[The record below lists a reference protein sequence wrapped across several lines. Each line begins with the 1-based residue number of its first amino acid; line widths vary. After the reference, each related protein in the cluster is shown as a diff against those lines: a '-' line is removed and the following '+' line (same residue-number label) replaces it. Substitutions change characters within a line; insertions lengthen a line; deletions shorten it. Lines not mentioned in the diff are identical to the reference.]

1 MFTIDSLEI
10 LSECEK
16 SLRKNIKPG
25 TYYFNNNH
33 KGTDSLISKVPNFW
47 GKNINVQAI
56 VGKNGSGKSTLMD
69 LMYMAINNFSYMF
82 ERGNKRKRP
91 GAMEMSFVLGLQ
103 VNLYFSADNDEYVLE
118 CGEKSVWLKKKD
130 GTELTPNLTL
140 DEIGSSDD
148 DKYKKRY
155 SEDSEIASLVVD
167 FFYTIVSNYS
177 MQSFVDEN
185 YKTDIYQYWDEED
198 CKEVE
203 KYTSEH
209 LANHDYPE
217 SNYSWISPIFH
228 KNDGYVR
235 SIVLNPYRHNG
246 TIDLNNE
253 YELSK
258 DRICSLFIY
267 SRILGR
273 NFWGRYFFENLD
285 IKYRESI
292 CKNENQM
299 YALKSMLGE
308 FMDASD
314 LANFRATE
322 FNPDYIKITFK
333 DELKNKISKITKIDT
348 RHNYFDE
355 SMVYIQLK
363 TLKIISK
370 YSDYSKYKDVF
381 HVSFTSNEII
391 HDEPPFKGMV
401 SDVCSEIYI
410 DVVGGK
416 ENECDNLLTKIFSDK
431 THITKKIRRTINFLK
446 LDMGNFPKN
455 ESFGVNLTE
464 FIKKFANKS
473 IFFNK
478 DGEYDPTKINEWI
491 SPQIIDDCLP
501 PPIFD
506 WKLILNKYDENG
518 EIVKVDKDADG
529 NSYEKIENGKY
540 KKNGVEIEAKDV
552 PNLEI
557 PYNQLSSGEI
567 QFLQTISIHT
577 YHTMNLMSVPD
588 DDNHPK
594 YKNFNLVF
602 DEVEICFHPEM
613 QRQFL
618 NKLITVLKDMKAN
631 IGNSIN
637 IFIITHSPF
646 ILSDIP
652 ASNVLFLKDGRPDNE
667 AKKRITFAENIGEM
681 MYDSFFMEKTIGD
694 FAENKLKELIRKRQG
709 KKTTMSDK
717 EAKFILDNIGDPVIK
732 SLIEEIG
739 KNDGEA

>member
-1 MFTIDSLEI
+1 MFTIDCLEI
-10 LSECEK
+10 LPDCDK
-16 SLRKNIKPG
+16 SLCKNLKPG
-25 TYYFNNNH
+25 TKYYFNDRHIGNE
-33 KGTDSLISKVPNFW
+33 SLINRVPNFW
-47 GKNINVQAI
+47 GDHINIQAI

-203 KYTSEH
+203 RYTSEY
-209 LANHDYPE
+209 LPNHDYPK

-246 TIDLNNE
+246 TINLNNE

-258 DRICSLFIY
+258 DRVCSLFIY
-267 SRILGR
+267 SKLVG
-273 NFWGRYFFENLD
+273 NDFFD
-285 IKYRESI
+285 KY
-292 CKNENQM
+292 
-299 YALKSMLGE
+299 E
-308 FMDASD
+308 F
-314 LANFRATE
+314 E
-322 FNPDYIKITFK
+322 KIKIDSWKIHTNVYLSKSIKDVLSEWIPDSDYETFK
-333 DELKNKISKITKIDT
+333 QVFTSDAFIDNSFESEFTQKILQKFDIHEITDFT
-348 RHNYFDE
+348 RE
-355 SMVYIQLK
+355 KRMCAKASVAYIQYK
-363 TLKIISK
+363 ILKIILK
-370 YSDYSKYKDVF
+370 YHEYSDFKDVF
-381 HVSFTSNEII
+381 NIVYSHEIREYDNI
-391 HDEPPFKGMV
+391 SVPGEKLKIDKATEIKIKIVNGKDAKCDE
-401 SDVCSEIYI
+401 
-410 DVVGGK
+410 
-416 ENECDNLLTKIFSDK
+416 LLNKIFNDK
-431 THITKKIRRTINFLK
+431 SHITKKIRRTVNFLK
-446 LDMGNFPKN
+446 LDLGIIP
-455 ESFGVNLTE
+455 E
-464 FIKKFANKS
+464 FTLDTSRHSHYTGIFHLNDIIKKFANKS
-473 IFFNK
+473 VFFNK
-478 DGEYDPTKINEWI
+478 DGELDSKIFNDKGDIDLDKIKEWI
-491 SPQIIDDCLP
+491 STQIIDDCLP

-506 WKLILNKYDENG
+506 WQLILNKRDEN
-518 EIVKVDKDADG
+518 
-529 NSYEKIENGKY
+529 
-540 KKNGVEIEAKDV
+540 DV
-552 PNLEI
+552 QNPEI

-567 QFLQTISIHT
+567 QFLQTISVHT
-577 YHTMNLMSVPD
+577 YHIMNLISVPD
-588 DDNHPK
+588 DGNHPK

-618 NKLITVLKDMKAN
+618 NKLISVLRNMKAN
-631 IGNSIN
+631 KGNSIN

-652 ASNVLFLKDGRPDNE
+652 ATNVLFLKDGIPDNE

-681 MYDSFFMEKTIGD
+681 IYDSFFMEKTIGD
-694 FAENKLKELIRKRQG
+694 FAESKLKELIKKRQG
-709 KKTTMSDK
+709 KTTNMSDE
-717 EAKFILDNIGDPVIK
+717 EAKFILDSIGDPVIK
-732 SLIEEIG
+732 SLIEEV
-739 KNDGEA
+739 EPL